1 MNVEY
6 LSMFGSSDKSNKN
19 VVDYLAIKVNNLHED
34 RYYYTIIYHPVNS
47 ENSYEGY
54 GSYSLSIVHSWLEEY
69 FILK

>member
-1 MNVEY
+1 MDIDSRILDDNNARY
-6 LSMFGSSDKSNKN
+6 KIL
-19 VVDYLAIKVNNLHED
+19 VDYLAIKVNNLHED

-54 GSYSLSIVHSWLEEY
+54 GSYSLSVVHEWVEEY